1 MASAEESR
9 SAQATDKRVNN
20 SSNSFFFIFIFTHSL
35 RREIAAIIKA

>member
-20 SSNSFFFIFIFTHSL
+20 GSNFIFIFTHSL
-35 RREIAAIIKA
+35 RREIAAIMKA